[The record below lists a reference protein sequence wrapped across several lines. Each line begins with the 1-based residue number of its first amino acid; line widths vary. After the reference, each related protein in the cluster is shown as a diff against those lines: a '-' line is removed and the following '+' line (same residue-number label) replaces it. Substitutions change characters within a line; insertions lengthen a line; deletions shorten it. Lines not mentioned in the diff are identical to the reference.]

1 MSRLALSIKNAWI
14 AIVFHFVYIVIQFY
28 SRNIFLDVLGDDFI
42 GVVGTLKSIL
52 QFLNLSELGIG
63 AAVGFS
69 LYQPIYEKNKEKINE
84 IIGYLGFLYKR
95 IGFFLLSVGLVLI
108 LFFPYIFQNTDINLG
123 VIIFLF
129 IALLTSN
136 LLNYFFAYHMFLM
149 EADQRTYMIVT
160 INQSVFVLRLAL
172 QCLVLLYL
180 QSVLWWIFLELATPF
195 IYIIILR
202 HKIKMTYPW
211 LNFSFKAT
219 KEIRKR
225 NKELLTKIK
234 QLSFHK
240 IGGFVSNGTDNIVI
254 FALINPATVA
264 FVGNYQLI
272 MNNINTLVGQFFNGT
287 KAGIG
292 NLVAENDEGNMMKVF
307 WEMMALRFFL
317 AGCAAVCLYLGFDDL
332 ITIWIGEKYLMAHS
346 VLLALITIFF
356 ILQVRTPVDTYIQ
369 AFGLYGDVW
378 APLVQSSI
386 NLIFSITLVLK
397 FGVIGIFLGTII
409 SQVVII
415 MIWRP
420 YHLFW
425 KGFKLKQ
432 LVYWQGFTGH
442 LLYFALSLGAFYAI
456 FKFLPHEPSTNLFH
470 LIFTLMQMGLLFSLL
485 YFIIL
490 LIFSKGFRH
499 LLNRFIY
506 FAKQKFKINN

>member
-14 AIVFHFVYIVIQFY
+14 ALVFHFVYIVIQFY

-69 LYQPIYEKNKEKINE
+69 LYKPIYEKNQDKINE

-95 IGFFLLSVGLVLI
+95 IGFFLLGAGLVLI
-108 LFFPYIFQNTDINLG
+108 LFFPYIFQNTNINLG
-123 VIIFLF
+123 IIIFLF
-129 IALLTSN
+129 FALLTSN

-149 EADQRTYMIVT
+149 EADQRSYMIVT

-172 QCLVLLYL
+172 QCLVLLYFE
-180 QSVLWWIFLELATPF
+180 SVLWWIFLELATPF
-195 IYIIILR
+195 IYIYILR
-202 HKIKMTYPW
+202 KKIKMTYPW
-211 LNFSFKAT
+211 LIFRYKAT
-219 KEIRKR
+219 KEIRQR
-225 NKELLTKIK
+225 NKALLTKIK

-254 FALINPATVA
+254 FSFINPATVA

-287 KAGIG
+287 KAGVG
-292 NLVAENDEGNMMKVF
+292 NLVAENDKENMMKVF

-332 ITIWIGEKYLMAHS
+332 ITIWVGKRYLMSHY

-378 APLVQSSI
+378 APLVQSII
-386 NLIFSITLVLK
+386 NLVFSIVLVINY
-397 FGVIGIFLGTII
+397 GVIGIFLGTII

-415 MIWRP
+415 LIWRP

-425 KGFKLKQ
+425 KGFDLKQ
-432 LVYWQGFTGH
+432 WVYWRGFLGH
-442 LLYFALSLGAFYAI
+442 FLLFSISIIGFYAI
-456 FKFLPHEPSTNLFH
+456 SDWINIEASTNLFY
-470 LIFTLMQMGLLFSLL
+470 LLLKLTRLGLVFSVL
-485 YFIIL
+485 YFVIL
-490 LIFSKGFRH
+490 LIFSQGFRD

-506 FAKQKFKINN
+506 FAKQKLNKKN